1 MKRTKYFVWA
11 ALTLALGA
19 CNDDQEFYGESKRI
33 TIEAGF
39 GGSSRVATNG
49 LSSMFEKKDAIG
61 VYVWTGSTV
70 LPGES
75 KGFVANN
82 VTNTFDG
89 KNWTAT
95 PQMLWKD
102 AETPHY
108 FLSVYPQTDILT
120 TTTYTLDPADQ
131 EQSDLLVAMNFG
143 TDNAGIVA
151 QTNPVPLAF
160 GHVMAKLRVNLKF
173 TEEFSKKPKVELV
186 TVVAKNKAT
195 IDWQTATATATGD
208 VTGIEFPALSTA
220 AQGYAC
226 SYESVMVPQD
236 GFRSVAIVIGGET
249 YTFNSSQQMQLKK
262 GTITTLNLSVGLN
275 SVKMDDISILDW
287 TYGTS
292 ISGYLNN
299 IDAQIAA
306 INGSIDDLKAV
317 DTELNGYIS
326 ALQTTATELQSQIDA
341 TNTALAALESDLEGQ
356 ITASEQKVLNEL
368 NTVKTTLEGQL
379 ATINS
384 TIATL
389 QAKDAELEQKIA
401 DLQKYVDG
409 EIKATE
415 DWASATF
422 STLEQ
427 YEATQT
433 AISEINALIKS
444 TQGSITAL
452 EEKLNKKIADDIAA
466 AVAGVNA
473 DMAAKVT
480 EITDAY
486 TAAIQAAKE
495 DITAAYTDA
504 IQAAITA
511 SETSMKEWVNGVLA
525 DGYYTKA
532 EIDGKIAALVTQVT
546 EGDAALQ
553 EEIDA
558 LTAALAQAESDLTAA
573 YKKAIEDA
581 IAANNGNIS
590 EAIAEAVKAAQD
602 NLQAQI
608 NAINSE
614 IETIKERLDIIEADI
629 NTINQQITAI
639 KASLGD
645 LEAMDAELNG
655 CIAAL
660 QTTATELKNKIDAA
674 NALIDNVKQEMGDEI
689 DAVEQSLL
697 TQLESLK
704 TTLEGQLADVLED
717 IETLEAKDTELE
729 GKIAALQTYLNEE
742 LAKYGTKDW
751 ANATFA
757 TLAQYEAVQTTLAG
771 INTTLAGI
779 NTALTDLENRINAKI
794 ATDIQAA
801 IAALP
806 DYATQI
812 ATAVTELTSAYT
824 AAIAT
829 AKSEIEAAYTAAIQT
844 AIVNL
849 ETSMKAWVNEELA
862 AGYYKKAEIDAKLA
876 ALAADAEK
884 YTDEDELQAAIEAQ
898 QAALQTAISN
908 LQTAYNAAIEAA
920 IQDNNGVIDGKID
933 TAIQAAKAEF
943 ETSIATIN
951 GKITAIETRLAALED
966 DVEALKARIQS
977 IRFLPEYSD
986 GKVKIEPGM
995 SAVELTFIV
1004 SPKEAAAAIAADAI
1018 AAEKVKAFIY
1028 HTQSRAVDATRLNV
1042 TGVIGDVDTGMLTV
1056 SVTPP
1061 AEAYWATGITAN
1073 IYIQI
1078 NDGNNDII
1086 SEMIPAFYFVPYVT
1100 FSAASEQTL
1109 DLEQRYEEYDECY
1122 LPYPGYGGDTGYIE
1136 YSVGNSNEWTKFTPE
1151 SQPVAFGGDKGDLH
1165 LRGISPNGTLQAQ
1178 IVFGNSNISVA
1189 CSGDIRTLVN
1199 WENYA
1204 TADTRSAIFR
1214 GLFKG
1219 CSVLKSAPELPAT
1232 TLAPYCYYSMFE
1244 GCTSLTEAPEL
1255 PATVLAN
1262 QCYKSMFWGCT
1273 LLTEAPELPATD
1285 LAENC
1290 YGQMFAGCTNLA
1302 AAPELS
1308 ATNLA
1313 NDCYNGM
1320 FVSCTS
1326 LTSAPELPAT
1336 ILANDCY
1343 NGMFNYCINLAS
1355 APELPAENLATGCYA
1370 GMFMNCT
1377 SLTSAPELPT
1387 TTLAESCYYQMFI
1400 HCTNLNSV
1408 TMLATDISA
1417 TNCLTDWLE
1426 DVADTGTFTKAAGMT
1441 AIPTNSVN
1449 GIPTG
1454 WTVKNVSSSGLNNFG
1469 FGGNLT
1475 PSDN

>member
-195 IDWQTATATATGD
+195 IDWQTATATAIGD

-306 INGSIDDLKAV
+306 INGSIDELKAV
-317 DTELNGYIS
+317 DTELSGYIS
-326 ALQTTATELQSQIDA
+326 ALQT
-341 TNTALAALESDLEGQ
+341 N
-356 ITASEQKVLNEL
+356 
-368 NTVKTTLEGQL
+368 
-379 ATINS
+379 
-384 TIATL
+384 
-389 QAKDAELEQKIA
+389 
-401 DLQKYVDG
+401 
-409 EIKATE
+409 
-415 DWASATF
+415 
-422 STLEQ
+422 
-427 YEATQT
+427 
-433 AISEINALIKS
+433 
-444 TQGSITAL
+444 
-452 EEKLNKKIADDIAA
+452 
-466 AVAGVNA
+466 
-473 DMAAKVT
+473 
-480 EITDAY
+480 
-486 TAAIQAAKE
+486 
-495 DITAAYTDA
+495 
-504 IQAAITA
+504 
-511 SETSMKEWVNGVLA
+511 
-525 DGYYTKA
+525 
-532 EIDGKIAALVTQVT
+532 
-546 EGDAALQ
+546 
-553 EEIDA
+553 
-558 LTAALAQAESDLTAA
+558 
-573 YKKAIEDA
+573 
-581 IAANNGNIS
+581 
-590 EAIAEAVKAAQD
+590 
-602 NLQAQI
+602 
-608 NAINSE
+608 
-614 IETIKERLDIIEADI
+614 
-629 NTINQQITAI
+629 
-639 KASLGD
+639 
-645 LEAMDAELNG
+645 
-655 CIAAL
+655 
-660 QTTATELKNKIDAA
+660 ATELKNKIDAA

-704 TTLEGQLADVLED
+704 TTLESQLADVLED

-806 DYATQI
+806 NYATQI

-829 AKSEIEAAYTAAIQT
+829 AKGEIEAAYTAAIQT
-844 AIVNL
+844 AIANL

-876 ALAADAEK
+876 ALAADAAK
-884 YTDEDELQAAIEAQ
+884 YTDADELQAAIEAQ
-898 QAALQTAISN
+898 QAALQTAINN
-908 LQTAYNAAIEAA
+908 LQTAYNAAIAAA
-920 IQDNNGVIDGKID
+920 IQNNNGVIDGKIA
-933 TAIQAAKAEF
+933 TAIEAAKEEF

-951 GKITAIETRLAALED
+951 GKITAIENRLAALEA

-986 GKVKIEPGM
+986 GKVELTSLNTPVTLKFMVSPAAAAK
-995 SAVELTFIV
+995 AVELAYAGNNTVVTAFI
-1004 SPKEAAAAIAADAI
+1004 SRTKSRADATVDPMAI
-1018 AAEKVKAFIY
+1018 SV
-1028 HTQSRAVDATRLNV
+1028 TAVEGTEA
-1042 TGVIGDVDTGMLTV
+1042 GILTV
-1056 SVTPP
+1056 AVNTENLP
-1061 AEAYWATGITAN
+1061 ADYWADAEDAN
-1073 IYIQI
+1073 LFIRIS
-1078 NDGNNDII
+1078 DGNNDVI
-1086 SEMIPAFYFVPYVT
+1086 SEMIPAFYREIV
-1100 FSAASEQTL
+1100 A
-1109 DLEQRYEEYDECY
+1109 CY
-1122 LPYPGYGGDTGYIE
+1122 LPIGKDFKNAVNTFLTSNASLTQIKFIADPTWTPQGTEIE
-1136 YSVGNSNEWTKFTPE
+1136 ESGAYMVANGTTLEIRTDAEVFMFNETSSSMFSGNNNIGSRITSIDFNGCINTSNVTTLAYMFQNCRMLT
-1151 SQPVAFGGDKGDLH
+1151 SLD
-1165 LRGISPNGTLQAQ
+1165 LRGFNTANVTSLKLMFDNCVALQN
-1178 IVFGNSNISVA
+1178 ITFGNSFSTNKV
-1189 CSGDIRTLVN
+1189 
-1199 WENYA
+1199 
-1204 TADTRSAIFR
+1204 TAMDYVFRS
-1214 GLFKG
+1214 
-1219 CSVLKSAPELPAT
+1219 CLKL
-1232 TLAPYCYYSMFE
+1232 
-1244 GCTSLTEAPEL
+1244 TSLDLTGFSFNDNLTTQE
-1255 PATVLAN
+1255 
-1262 QCYKSMFWGCT
+1262 MFYYTGGSNPT
-1273 LLTEAPELPATD
+1273 
-1285 LAENC
+1285 
-1290 YGQMFAGCTNLA
+1290 
-1302 AAPELS
+1302 
-1308 ATNLA
+1308 
-1313 NDCYNGM
+1313 
-1320 FVSCTS
+1320 
-1326 LTSAPELPAT
+1326 
-1336 ILANDCY
+1336 
-1343 NGMFNYCINLAS
+1343 
-1355 APELPAENLATGCYA
+1355 ENLIPIKVTETGYN
-1370 GMFMNCT
+1370 F
-1377 SLTSAPELPT
+1377 LKDK
-1387 TTLAESCYYQMFI
+1387 
-1400 HCTNLNSV
+1400 
-1408 TMLATDISA
+1408 TDTKIQYSNA
-1417 TNCLTDWLE
+1417 KYVQPDGADWPASE
-1426 DVADTGTFTKAAGMT
+1426 
-1441 AIPTNSVN
+1441 
-1449 GIPTG
+1449 
-1454 WTVKNVSSSGLNNFG
+1454 
-1469 FGGNLT
+1469 
-1475 PSDN
+1475 

>member
-1 MKRTKYFVWA
+1 MKTTKYFVWA

-131 EQSDLLVAMNFG
+131 QQSDLLVAMNFG

-249 YTFNSSQQMQLKK
+249 YTFTSSQQMQLKK

-299 IDAQIAA
+299 IDAQITA
-306 INGSIDDLKAV
+306 INTSIGELTEVDAELKALIKALQDADEDYDGLIAALKV
-317 DTELNGYIS
+317 KDTELVGQIASLQAYVNGELAKYGTKDW
-326 ALQTTATELQSQIDA
+326 ANATFA
-341 TNTALAALESDLEGQ
+341 TLEQYTDMQTALAALQALVENNK
-356 ITASEQKVLNEL
+356 TEL
-368 NTVKTTLEGQL
+368 
-379 ATINS
+379 
-384 TIATL
+384 
-389 QAKDAELEQKIA
+389 
-401 DLQKYVDG
+401 
-409 EIKATE
+409 
-415 DWASATF
+415 
-422 STLEQ
+422 
-427 YEATQT
+427 
-433 AISEINALIKS
+433 
-444 TQGSITAL
+444 
-452 EEKLNKKIADDIAA
+452 
-466 AVAGVNA
+466 
-473 DMAAKVT
+473 
-480 EITDAY
+480 
-486 TAAIQAAKE
+486 TAAIN
-495 DITAAYTDA
+495 TAVTNME
-504 IQAAITA
+504 AAITA
-511 SETSMKEWVNGVLA
+511 SETSMKGWVNDVLA

-532 EIDGKIAALVTQVT
+532 EIDGKIAALATQVT
-546 EGDAALQ
+546 EGDVALQ

-581 IAANNGNIS
+581 IAANNGNIT

-602 NLQAQI
+602 ELQAQI
-608 NAINSE
+608 NAIE
-614 IETIKERLDIIEADI
+614 IRLDA
-629 NTINQQITAI
+629 
-639 KASLGD
+639 
-645 LEAMDAELNG
+645 
-655 CIAAL
+655 
-660 QTTATELKNKIDAA
+660 
-674 NALIDNVKQEMGDEI
+674 
-689 DAVEQSLL
+689 
-697 TQLESLK
+697 
-704 TTLEGQLADVLED
+704 LEG
-717 IETLEAKDTELE
+717 
-729 GKIAALQTYLNEE
+729 
-742 LAKYGTKDW
+742 
-751 ANATFA
+751 
-757 TLAQYEAVQTTLAG
+757 
-771 INTTLAGI
+771 
-779 NTALTDLENRINAKI
+779 
-794 ATDIQAA
+794 
-801 IAALP
+801 
-806 DYATQI
+806 
-812 ATAVTELTSAYT
+812 
-824 AAIAT
+824 
-829 AKSEIEAAYTAAIQT
+829 
-844 AIVNL
+844 
-849 ETSMKAWVNEELA
+849 
-862 AGYYKKAEIDAKLA
+862 
-876 ALAADAEK
+876 
-884 YTDEDELQAAIEAQ
+884 
-898 QAALQTAISN
+898 
-908 LQTAYNAAIEAA
+908 
-920 IQDNNGVIDGKID
+920 
-933 TAIQAAKAEF
+933 
-943 ETSIATIN
+943 
-951 GKITAIETRLAALED
+951 

-1004 SPKEAAAAIAADAI
+1004 SPKEAAAIAAD
-1018 AAEKVKAFIY
+1018 KVTAFIY
-1028 HTQSRAVDATRLNV
+1028 HTQSRAVDAQPLPV
-1042 TGVIGDVDTGMLTV
+1042 TGVSGDVATGMLTV

-1061 AEAYWATGITAN
+1061 AEVYWATGKTAN

-1086 SEMIPAFYFVPYVT
+1086 SEMIPAYYYVEPDYVT
-1100 FSAASEQTL
+1100 FSATSEQTL
-1109 DLEQRYEEYDECY
+1109 DLVQTKSQKLDEWGNPVYADDEETIPV
-1122 LPYPGYGGDTGYIE
+1122 LVANPYPGSGDDDGSIQ
-1136 YSVGNSNEWTKFTPE
+1136 YSVGNSNVWKTFTPE
-1151 SQPVAFGGDKGDLH
+1151 SQPVPFGGDKGDLH
-1165 LRGISPNGTLQAQ
+1165 LRGISPNGTLKAQ
-1178 IVFGNSNISVA
+1178 IVFGNATPVA
-1189 CSGDIRTLVN
+1189 CSGDIRTLVD

-1204 TADTRSAIFR
+1204 SADTRSAIFY
-1214 GLFKG
+1214 GLFEN
-1219 CSVLKSAPELPAT
+1219 CTVLTSAPKLPAT
-1232 TLAPYCYYSMFE
+1232 TLAEKCYYSMFA

-1255 PATVLAN
+1255 
-1262 QCYKSMFWGCT
+1262 K
-1273 LLTEAPELPATD
+1273 
-1285 LAENC
+1285 
-1290 YGQMFAGCTNLA
+1290 A
-1302 AAPELS
+1302 AMLVE
-1308 ATNLA
+1308 
-1313 NDCYNGM
+1313 DCYNAM
-1320 FVSCTS
+1320 FASCTS

-1336 ILANDCY
+1336 
-1343 NGMFNYCINLAS
+1343 
-1355 APELPAENLATGCYA
+1355 
-1370 GMFMNCT
+1370 
-1377 SLTSAPELPT
+1377 
-1387 TTLAESCYYQMFI
+1387 TLVDNCYYQMFI

-1417 TNCLTDWLE
+1417 TNCLTYWLE

-1441 AIPTNSVN
+1441 AIPTNSIN
-1449 GIPTG
+1449 GIPNG
-1454 WTVKNVSSSGLNNFG
+1454 WTVKVKSVEQGQETLPG
-1469 FGGNLT
+1469 FNYVNGY
-1475 PSDN
+1475 

>member
-1 MKRTKYFVWA
+1 MKTTKYFVWA

-120 TTTYTLDPADQ
+120 TTTYTLDPIDQ

-249 YTFNSSQQMQLKK
+249 YTFNSSQQMQLKQ

-317 DTELNGYIS
+317 DTELSGYIS
-326 ALQTTATELQSQIDA
+326 ALQATATELQSQIDA
-341 TNTALAALESDLEGQ
+341 ANTALAALESDLEGQ

-389 QAKDAELEQKIA
+389 QAKDVELEQKIA

-504 IQAAITA
+504 IKAAITA

-532 EIDGKIAALVTQVT
+532 EIDGKIAALATQVT

-553 EEIDA
+553 KEIDA
-558 LTAALAQAESDLTAA
+558 LRAALAQAESDLTAA
-573 YKKAIEDA
+573 YKKAIEEA
-581 IAANNGNIS
+581 IAPNNGNITD
-590 EAIAEAVKAAQD
+590 EIAKAVKAAQD

-608 NAINSE
+608 NTINSE
-614 IETIKERLDIIEADI
+614 IEKIKERLDIIEADI
-629 NTINQQITAI
+629 NTINQQITDI
-639 KASLGD
+639 TASLGD
-645 LEAMDAELNG
+645 LEAMDKELNDF
-655 CIAAL
+655 IAAL
-660 QTTATELKNKIDAA
+660 QTHATELKNKIDAA
-674 NALIDNVKQEMGDEI
+674 NTLIDNVKKEMGDAI

-704 TTLEGQLADVLED
+704 TTLEGQLADVMDDMKTLKDKDAE
-717 IETLEAKDTELE
+717 LEA
-729 GKIAALQTYLNEE
+729 KIAALQTYLNEE

-771 INTTLAGI
+771 INIT
-779 NTALTDLENRINAKI
+779 LTDLENRINAKI

-806 DYATQI
+806 DYAAQI
-812 ATAVTELTSAYT
+812 ATVVTELTSAYT

-829 AKSEIEAAYTAAIQT
+829 AKGEIEAAYTAAIQT
-844 AIVNL
+844 AIANL
-849 ETSMKAWVNEELA
+849 ETSMKAWVNDELA

-876 ALAADAEK
+876 ALAADAAN
-884 YTDEDELQAAIEAQ
+884 YTELQAAIEAQ
-898 QAALQTAISN
+898 KDALQTAISN
-908 LQTAYNAAIEAA
+908 LQTAYNAAIEDA
-920 IQDNNGVIDGKID
+920 IQDNNGVIDGKIA
-933 TAIQAAKAEF
+933 TAIEYAKAEF

-951 GKITAIETRLAALED
+951 SKITAIETRLAALEA

-986 GKVKIEPGM
+986 GKVKIG
-995 SAVELTFIV
+995 SASSPVELTFIV
-1004 SPKEAAAAIAADAI
+1004 SPMEAADIAAD
-1018 AAEKVKAFIY
+1018 KVTAFIY
-1028 HTQSRAVDATRLNV
+1028 HTQSRAVDAQPLTV
-1042 TGVIGDVDTGMLTV
+1042 TGVSGDATTGMLTV
-1056 SVTPP
+1056 TVTSPTDD
-1061 AEAYWATGITAN
+1061 YWATGKTAN

-1078 NDGNNDII
+1078 YDGNNDII
-1086 SEMIPAFYFVPYVT
+1086 SEMIPAYYYVEPDYVT

-1109 DLEQRYEEYDECY
+1109 DLEQKISEEYDDYKDEY
-1122 LPYPGYGGDTGYIE
+1122 FSVHKPYPGDGGDTGYIE
-1136 YSVGNSNEWTKFTPE
+1136 YSVGDRDTWTRFTPE
-1151 SQPVAFGGDKGDLH
+1151 SQPVTFGGNYGDLR

-1178 IVFGNSNISVA
+1178 IVFGNSTPVT
-1189 CSGDIRTLVN
+1189 CSGDIRTLVD
-1199 WENYA
+1199 WENYE
-1204 TADTRSAIFR
+1204 TADTRSAIFY
-1214 GLFKG
+1214 GLFEN
-1219 CSVLKSAPELPAT
+1219 CTVLTSAPELPATDLADQCYWSMFWSCTSLAVAPELPAT
-1232 TLAPYCYYSMFE
+1232 TLANCCYQNMFH
-1244 GCTSLTEAPEL
+1244 GCTKLTEAPEL
-1255 PATVLAN
+1255 KAEKLA
-1262 QCYKSMFWGCT
+1262 YR
-1273 LLTEAPELPATD
+1273 
-1285 LAENC
+1285 
-1290 YGQMFAGCTNLA
+1290 
-1302 AAPELS
+1302 
-1308 ATNLA
+1308 
-1313 NDCYNGM
+1313 CYNGM
-1320 FVSCTS
+1320 FFGC
-1326 LTSAPELPAT
+1326 T
-1336 ILANDCY
+1336 IL
-1343 NGMFNYCINLAS
+1343 
-1355 APELPAENLATGCYA
+1355 
-1370 GMFMNCT
+1370 
-1377 SLTSAPELPT
+1377 
-1387 TTLAESCYYQMFI
+1387 
-1400 HCTNLNSV
+1400 NSI
-1408 TMLATDISA
+1408 TMLATDIDA
-1417 TNCLTDWLE
+1417 DGCLNSWVSG
-1426 DVADTGTFTKAAGMT
+1426 VANSGTFTKAEGMESL
-1441 AIPTNSVN
+1441 PTGIS
-1449 GIPTG
+1449 GIPSG
-1454 WTVKNVSSSGLNNFG
+1454 WTVQDYVAPGEG
-1469 FGGNLT
+1469 Y
-1475 PSDN
+1475 